1 MILQYYIAGTP
12 MNINNKCIDIIS
24 TMDEI
29 ESGPI
34 LTWRVCVL
42 LSLCYSTP
50 QATALGPSSSWSAAL
65 QSMLQSQLLTQALGE
80 ESDEHDRELLNEIQ
94 DKRILPKRM

>member
-1 MILQYYIAGTP
+1 
-12 MNINNKCIDIIS
+12 
-24 TMDEI
+24 MDEI

-42 LSLCYSTP
+42 LSLCYSTTQP
-50 QATALGPSSSWSAAL
+50 TAWGPSSSWSAAL
-65 QSMLQSQLLTQALGE
+65 QSMLQSQLLTQALGK

-94 DKRILPKRM
+94 AKRLLPKRM

>member
-1 MILQYYIAGTP
+1 MILQYYSADTP

-34 LTWRVCVL
+34 LTQRVCML
-42 LSLCYSTP
+42 LSLCYSTTL
-50 QATALGPSSSWSAAL
+50 ATAFGPSSSWSAAL
-65 QSMLQSQLLTQALGE
+65 QAMLQSQLLTQALGE
-80 ESDEHDRELLNEIQ
+80 ESYEHDRELSNEIQ
-94 DKRILPKRM
+94 AKRLLPMRM